1 MLIRDC
7 LCAGDKN
14 PGSGDPKGGKD
25 DGKAGS
31 SGGGGMDWDDAW
43 SSFQKQVNKN
53 VERDP
58 QQTTNSP
65 PRASQGPPRRASSPK
80 LSPASRDVRDNER
93 LMLDFF
99 VNENF
104 SKFGALGAVLLIVLF
119 LSVGGGAPPTDDRC
133 TLPWC

>member
-1 MLIRDC
+1 M
-7 LCAGDKN
+7 
-14 PGSGDPKGGKD
+14 
-25 DGKAGS
+25 
-31 SGGGGMDWDDAW
+31 
-43 SSFQKQVNKN
+43 
-53 VERDP
+53 
-58 QQTTNSP
+58 
-65 PRASQGPPRRASSPK
+65 
-80 LSPASRDVRDNER
+80 SPASRDVRDNER